1 MLTREEGVD
10 AHALRRQGWTISAI
24 ARHLGHDR
32 KTIRAYLNGDQV
44 PRQRRQGPDAFV
56 PFLRYCRQRLALR
69 NKQNVCLCCRRRAH
83 HLPPRPAHRAD
94 AGDHRLPAPRRRPV
108 HTAALHRAL
117 LRWETAVHYHPYW
130 TPQGHCAGGRA
141 EQRLA
146 ARAELAR
153 HERQE
158 TAA

>member
-1 MLTREEGVD
+1 MPSFRSCSTAGSGSRCAINRTFICIVGVERTTFPLDLLIAQTR
-10 AHALRRQGWTISAI
+10 AT
-24 ARHLGHDR
+24 
-32 KTIRAYLNGDQV
+32 TAYQPLAV
-44 PRQRRQGPDAFV
+44 P
-56 PFLRYCRQRLALR
+56 
-69 NKQNVCLCCRRRAH
+69 
-83 HLPPRPAHRAD
+83 
-94 AGDHRLPAPRRRPV
+94 RPV